1 MYSAGPRARAEGSES
16 EWFDGLSLVG
26 LSRHFRAVLDQRSLR
41 FEDARGMG
49 TAIELGSIDS
59 LRQTDIQKFSRT
71 WIVIGL
77 ALIISSFRVLVEPYS
92 YLAGF
97 SGAFCVLMYVGFR
110 LPILAIDH
118 NSGTCLLYTSP
129 SPRDSR

>member
-92 YLAGF
+92 YLSGF
-97 SGAFCVLMYVGFR
+97 FGHFLCHGVCWIQIADIGNRSQ
-110 LPILAIDH
+110 
-118 NSGTCLLYTSP
+118 
-129 SPRDSR
+129 

>member
-97 SGAFCVLMYVGFR
+97 SGIFCVMVYV
-110 LPILAIDH
+110 LSLIHI
-118 NSGTCLLYTSP
+118 
-129 SPRDSR
+129 